1 MNTVSPMP
9 VDATWLHAKPPVPSL
24 CTGYAESPKTVEK
37 YIATHE
43 QFTERRERHASDTE
57 RHASD
62 TVPTILIPQ
71 TQHISASA
79 I

>member
-43 QFTERRERHASDTE
+43 QFTERRERHASDT
-57 RHASD
+57 
-62 TVPTILIPQ
+62 VPTILIPQ